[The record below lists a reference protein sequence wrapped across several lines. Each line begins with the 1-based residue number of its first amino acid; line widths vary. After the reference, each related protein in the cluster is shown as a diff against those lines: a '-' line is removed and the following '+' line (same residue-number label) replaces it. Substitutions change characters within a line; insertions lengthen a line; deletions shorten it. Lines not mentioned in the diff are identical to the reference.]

1 MASICANR
9 LPLLSSVPRPQT
21 KPSLISP
28 AKGSTDQ
35 AFSVP
40 GAMGT
45 MSWCAMSAIGLACAS
60 VPVQV

>member
-9 LPLLSSVPRPQT
+9 LLLLSSVPRPQT

-28 AKGSTDQ
+28 AKGSTVQ

-40 GAMGT
+40 GAIGT
-45 MSWCAMSAIGLACAS
+45 MSWCAISATGLACGSLPAH
-60 VPVQV
+60 V